1 MVTNT
6 CRPPK
11 WPRSATR
18 REVDDY
24 GSKGVLPFETE
35 GGEQVEGLTAAV
47 SWRRPHEAVGAE
59 ERRSLCGPFLLERDR
74 VKLMRSPPSLPGLTP
89 KSGVPDFGAV

>member
-6 CRPPK
+6 CPPAEMAAIRD
-11 WPRSATR
+11 PERGGR
-18 REVDDY
+18 LR
-24 GSKGVLPFETE
+24 SKGVLPFETE

-59 ERRSLCGPFLLERDR
+59 ERGSLCGPFLLERDR
-74 VKLMRSPPSLPGLTP
+74 VKLMRSPPSLPGLTRQ
-89 KSGVPDFGAV
+89 SILLRR